1 MIQCPTCKLLMESH
15 STQELI
21 ECSLLQ
27 VDEEL
32 TGIQDEKEKL
42 CPNCK
47 HEITKHSDNELV
59 ECTMAFLKSV

>member
-1 MIQCPTCKLLMESH
+1 MESH
-15 STQELI
+15 TTKELI

-27 VDEEL
+27 VDDEFLEL
-32 TGIQDEKEKL
+32 QNEKEKL

-47 HEITKHSDNELV
+47 HQITEHSDNELV